1 MTRFNKTFNFSL
13 MSAVFVFAGMFS
25 PCPAQEAAPISDN
38 SFLIEEAYNQ
48 DPGVVQHISAFA
60 DDNDSKSWEFGFTQE
75 WPLASHQHQISFS
88 LMAMSINQPPRS
100 TGLGDLMINY
110 RYQLYESERTAFSP
124 RFSVSLPSGNQ
135 GKGLGSG
142 SVWYQIN
149 LPVSL
154 KMSPKIAAHLNLGTS
169 VNFNAA
175 DGLGNTE
182 STTDYN
188 YGGSIIYLMSPN
200 FNLMLEAVG
209 EAVEQVG
216 LGETREK
223 SAFINPGFRYAFN
236 FKSGLQIV
244 PGLGF
249 PIGVGPSDG
258 AQAIFLYFS
267 LEHPF

>member
-1 MTRFNKTFNFSL
+1 MTKFNQTFNFWL
-13 MSAVFVFAGMFS
+13 MSGIFVFAGLFC
-25 PCPAQEAAPISDN
+25 PCLAQEAAPIADN

-60 DDNDSKSWEFGFTQE
+60 YDNDSKSWEFGFTQE
-75 WPLASHQHQISFS
+75 WPLASHQHQFSFS
-88 LMAMSINQPPRS
+88 LPLVSTIQPPRS

-124 RFSVSLPSGNQ
+124 RFSISLPSGNQ

-149 LPVSL
+149 LPVSM
-154 KMSPKIAAHLNLGTS
+154 KMSPKIATHLNLGTS

-175 DGLGNTE
+175 DGLGNSE
-182 STTDYN
+182 STTDFN
-188 YGGSIIYLMSPN
+188 YGGSVIYLLSAN
-200 FNLMLEAVG
+200 FNLMLEVVG
-209 EAVEQVG
+209 ESVELVG
-216 LGETREK
+216 LGENREK
-223 SAFINPGFRYAFN
+223 SAFINPGFRFALNYE
-236 FKSGLQIV
+236 SGLQVV
-244 PGLGF
+244 PGLGL

-258 AQAIFLYFS
+258 ANGVFLYLS